1 MSTIPCLA
9 IMAVHGS
16 SHSWIVELL
25 GAGAGIY
32 FFVRGFLVLQRK
44 QLIRNTPASKVRS
57 ASLGL
62 VEVSGLAAGPY
73 TTTAPITETA
83 CYCYR
88 TLAWQLKQ
96 SGKNKEWKKVAEET
110 RHVPFFLDDNTGKV
124 LVDPRG
130 AELDIHRDFHEEYSD
145 SVFSSHDLAPP
156 QVSDF
161 LARHG
166 VPTDGQTVRIDEYC
180 VKPKNFLFILG
191 TLAENPGITVGPT
204 PISTNGNESLSFEQ
218 TVADHLSSLSFS
230 WGSASD
236 VVSPVFAHTASNTT
250 TVAGKEPVPASDP
263 GSSASSNVTQQ
274 SRIAAALMRAG
285 ITNPAAWNAA
295 GIDPAT
301 HVRPLDSPFGNMNPE
316 SPGPEPWDLHP
327 PVVLMKGKNNPAF
340 LISWRSQSAVLATL
354 SWKSTLMIWGGPALT
369 LVCLYLIA
377 AQFGML

>member
-1 MSTIPCLA
+1 MSMILGLA
-9 IMAVHGS
+9 IIAVHGS
-16 SHSWIVELL
+16 SHAWVLELV

-62 VEVSGLAAGPY
+62 VEVSGLATGPY
-73 TTTAPITETA
+73 TTTAPITETT

-88 TLAWQLKQ
+88 TVAWVLKQ

-145 SVFSSHDLAPP
+145 SVFSSRDLVPP
-156 QVSDF
+156 QVRDF

-166 VPTDGQTVRIDEYC
+166 VSTDGQTVRIDEYC
-180 VKPKNFLFILG
+180 IKPKNFLFILG
-191 TLAENPGITVGPT
+191 TLTGNPGITLGPV
-204 PISTNGNESLSFEQ
+204 PISTNGSESLSFEQ

-230 WGSASD
+230 WGSTPNVAT
-236 VVSPVFAHTASNTT
+236 PVFVHSDGSEQAR
-250 TVAGKEPVPASDP
+250 EPVSVAEPDLGEQAT
-263 GSSASSNVTQQ
+263 ATQQ

-285 ITNPAAWNAA
+285 ITSPAAWNAA
-295 GIDPAT
+295 GIDPGT
-301 HVRPLDSPFGNMNPE
+301 SVRRVDSPFGNMATENLSQE
-316 SPGPEPWDLHP
+316 TWDLDP

-340 LISWRSQSAVLATL
+340 LVSWRSQSAVLATL

-369 LVCLYLIA
+369 LACLYLLA
-377 AQFGML
+377 AQFGLL